1 MTFAE
6 KVRYVRGRLSLT
18 QEELSKAIGVSLP
31 TVTRWE
37 KGNREPQAMT
47 SGKFYIFCEKNNIR
61 FEK

>member
-1 MTFAE
+1 MNIGNVIYKLRNCRGMTEENLAE
-6 KVRYVRGRLSLT
+6 ALNVTK
-18 QEELSKAIGVSLP
+18 E